1 MNKPLIF
8 IKLCLF
14 STLLFGHQISFAQI
28 EITDSHGK
36 YSFKKPP
43 EKVVVLNWALAEQ
56 MLELGVTPSGMADID
71 GFTKHASKPS
81 VPSEVVDVGDRLS
94 PNLAKLKE
102 LEPDIIMIGYSQ
114 RSLLRPLSN
123 IATVIY
129 FKNFGA
135 RYNNFDKSR
144 ERFLELAK
152 LFDKTELAKQKL
164 TYLDAQLVDL
174 KTSLLRE
181 FAKLKIASPAV
192 QINVPSSNDSKTWL
206 FGKNSMPYYAA
217 SALGLDIVSTQETN
231 QYGVSMVDD
240 AELTK
245 ILAPYQENS
254 SNQNNTYLCQL
265 RLTSYA
271 QEDFSKAPSNT
282 TSNTNCVADL
292 TYQNAFGGTMSVLY
306 LAESIYKALI
316 ENLD

>member
-1 MNKPLIF
+1 MKKRLIF
-8 IKLCLF
+8 IKLCL
-14 STLLFGHQISFAQI
+14 SGALLFGHQISFAQI

-36 YSFKKPP
+36 YSFQKPP
-43 EKVVVLNWALAEQ
+43 EKIVVLNWALAEQ

-81 VPSEVVDVGDRLS
+81 VPGEVVDVGDRLS
-94 PNLAKLKE
+94 PNLSKLKE

-129 FKNFGA
+129 FKNFGS

-144 ERFLELAK
+144 ERFIELAK
-152 LFDKTELAKQKL
+152 LFDKTELANQKL

-174 KTSLLRE
+174 KNSLQRE
-181 FAKLKIASPAV
+181 FTKRKVESPAV
-192 QINVPSSNDSKTWL
+192 QINVPSSNNSKTWL
-206 FGKNSMPYYAA
+206 FGKNSMPFYAA
-217 SALGLDIVSTQETN
+217 SALGLDVVSTQETD

-240 AELTK
+240 AELSK
-245 ILAPYQENS
+245 MLASYQENS
-254 SNQNNTYLCQL
+254 SNLNHENLCQF

-271 QEDFSKAPSNT
+271 QEDLSQAPNT
-282 TSNTNCVADL
+282 KCVADL